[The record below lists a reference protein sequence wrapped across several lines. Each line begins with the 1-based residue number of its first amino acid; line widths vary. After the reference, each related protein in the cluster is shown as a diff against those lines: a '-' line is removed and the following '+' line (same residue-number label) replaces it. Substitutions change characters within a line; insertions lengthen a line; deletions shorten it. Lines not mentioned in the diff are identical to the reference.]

1 MKIIED
7 MLLFLT
13 KYEKVRIIGTRAEQ
27 LEAGAPPVIDIGDM
41 TSAIEI
47 AEKELKERKIP
58 MVVIR
63 NMPSGE
69 QKKIPVSM
77 FIDDP
82 YTELFG

>member
-1 MKIIED
+1 M
-7 MLLFLT
+7 LFLT

-27 LEAGAPPVIDIGDM
+27 LEDGAPPMIDIGDM

-47 AEKELKERKIP
+47 AEKELNERKTP
-58 MVVIR
+58 MVIIR
-63 NMPSGE
+63 KMPNGE
-69 QKKIPVSM
+69 QKNIPISQ